1 MNSDELEKAYSDF
14 LDGEVYD
21 KAEDE
26 LFHLIRAAFVAGWNA
41 AKRDNIK
48 IVKE

>member
-21 KAEDE
+21 KAEDR
-26 LFHLIRAAFVAGWNA
+26 LFNLIRVAFVAGWNA

-48 IVKE
+48 VLKE

>member
-14 LDGEVYD
+14 LDGEIYD
-21 KAEDE
+21 KAEE
-26 LFHLIRAAFVAGWNA
+26 GLFQLIRAAFIAGWNA